1 MNARDVLKSIGF
13 ALLAS
18 IHGFS
23 RLGNYHQNC
32 HSERSLRSEE
42 SLLNCAKE
50 RSLAKKQE

>member
-1 MNARDVLKSIGF
+1 MNARDVPKSIGF
-13 ALLAS
+13 ALL
-18 IHGFS
+18 HGFS
-23 RLGNYHQNC
+23 RLGNYHQDC